1 MKTTYVTLQQAEH
14 LHKLKIDCTEL
25 ITEGNAKAYDKKGN
39 DVNFTTKQF
48 HCWKPTLDYACKW
61 LREYFDIHVTP
72 NVNYNAYGAIY
83 MCTVFYIKDNHIHN
97 DLLKDEPLTIDYTPP
112 QIFDTYELAQ
122 SAGFD
127 YAIKLIAENKIN
139 KFSEREKEE
148 RLKRVEKL
156 KKEEKKRLDK
166 ALANIKDS
174 KIFKKIKPKK

>member
-1 MKTTYVTLQQAEH
+1 MKTTYVTLEQAEH

-25 ITEGNAKAYDKKGN
+25 ITEGNAKAYGKKGE

-61 LREYFDIHVTP
+61 LRENFNVHVTP
-72 NVNYNAYGAIY
+72 HATWNMYGTIY
-83 MCTVFYIKDNHIHN
+83 MCTIFFIHKDKIHN
-97 DLLKDEPLTIDYTPP
+97 ILMKDEPLTIDCVPP

-127 YAIKLIAENKIN
+127 YAIKLIAENKIK
-139 KFSEREKEE
+139 KFSEEEKEE
-148 RLKRVEKL
+148 RLERIEKL